1 MAYAFLVLTILSLG
15 VWCAAGYVVWR
26 LYNHM
31 TAILPT
37 MIDDVI
43 SRQDSRIERRV
54 ERRENKDVTS
64 TQQDDTGVSGG
75 GYPPPDGV
83 VRAGVPMRRR

>member
-1 MAYAFLVLTILSLG
+1 MAYAFLVLTILSLA
-15 VWCAAGYVVWR
+15 VWGAFAYVVWR

-31 TAILPT
+31 TLTLPT

-54 ERRENKDVTS
+54 ERRENKDPTP
-64 TQQDDTGVSGG
+64 TQQDDTGLAH
-75 GYPPPDGV
+75 PQDGV
-83 VRAGVPMRRR
+83 LRAGVPWRR

>member
-1 MAYAFLVLTILSLG
+1 MAYAFLVLTILSLA
-15 VWCAAGYVVWR
+15 VWGAFAYVVWR

-31 TAILPT
+31 TLTLPT

-54 ERRENKDVTS
+54 ERRENKDATP
-64 TQQDDTGVSGG
+64 TQQDDTG
-75 GYPPPDGV
+75 PAHPQDGV
-83 VRAGVPMRRR
+83 LRAGVPWRR

>member
-1 MAYAFLVLTILSLG
+1 MAYAFLVLTILSLA
-15 VWCAAGYVVWR
+15 VWGAFAFVVWR

-31 TAILPT
+31 TLTLPT

-54 ERRENKDVTS
+54 ERRENKDATS
-64 TQQDDTGVSGG
+64 TQQDDTGFA
-75 GYPPPDGV
+75 PPQDGV

>member
-1 MAYAFLVLTILSLG
+1 MAYAFLILAILSLAA
-15 VWCAAGYVVWR
+15 WCAAAYVVWR

-31 TAILPT
+31 TITLPT

-54 ERRENKDVTS
+54 ERRENKDATP
-64 TQQDDTGVSGG
+64 TQQDDTG
-75 GYPPPDGV
+75 PAQPQDGV
-83 VRAGVPMRRR
+83 LRAGVPWRR

>member
-1 MAYAFLVLTILSLG
+1 MAYAFLVLTILSLA
-15 VWCAAGYVVWR
+15 VWGAFAYVVWR

-31 TAILPT
+31 TVTLPT

-54 ERRENKDVTS
+54 ERRENKEATP
-64 TQQDDTGVSGG
+64 TQQDGAAYDL
-75 GYPPPDGV
+75 PQDGV

>member
-1 MAYAFLVLTILSLG
+1 MAYAFLVLAILSL
-15 VWCAAGYVVWR
+15 AAWGAAAYVIWR
-26 LYNHM
+26 LYQYM
-31 TAILPT
+31 TVNLPT

-54 ERRENKDVTS
+54 ERRENKDTTS
-64 TQQDDTGVSGG
+64 PQQDDTG
-75 GYPPPDGV
+75 YALPQDGV